1 MIVTEKKNENKI
13 ITMRVNKNKQLR
25 RESIKIK

>member
-1 MIVTEKKNENKI
+1 MIVTEQKNENKI

>member
-13 ITMRVNKNKQLR
+13 ITMRVNKNKQLQ

>member
-1 MIVTEKKNENKI
+1 MIVTKKKNENKI

>member
-1 MIVTEKKNENKI
+1 MIVTGKKNENKI

>member
-1 MIVTEKKNENKI
+1 MKVTEKKNENKI